1 MIVTCAR
8 CLAEYR
14 EDDPAV
20 VYAHGDWW
28 CAEDD
33 TCGDRLTALL
43 EAVDGI

>member
-20 VYAHGDWW
+20 TYAGGDWW
-28 CAEDD
+28 CWDES
-33 TCGDRLTALL
+33 TCGSQMLGLL
-43 EAVDGI
+43 EAVDAI